1 MDKQDLKKVLRP
13 LIKECIREV
22 ILEETGVLSK
32 IVNEVATGLRVERQ
46 PQPIVRERDDRVRAE
61 QPQRNSM
68 TDERNRRLKEQKRT
82 MLNAI
87 GSSAYNGIDI
97 FEGTTPLPSGGTP
110 NAGPTAAAG
119 RGPMRDIDPS
129 DPGID
134 LSAIP
139 GFNIEIAK
147 KLMG

>member
-13 LIKECIREV
+13 LIKECVREI
-22 ILEETGVLSK
+22 ILEETGILSK
-32 IVNEVATGLRVERQ
+32 IVNEVATGLRPERAAL
-46 PQPIVRERDDRVRAE
+46 VREREERSVPDHTQKRTVI
-61 QPQRNSM
+61 
-68 TDERNRRLKEQKRT
+68 DERNRRLKEQKKN

-87 GSSAYNGIDI
+87 GQSAYNGIDI
-97 FEGTTPLPSGGTP
+97 FEGTTPLQSGGVP
-110 NAGPTAAAG
+110 NGKPSETAG
-119 RGPMRDIDPS
+119 RGPMRDVDPS

-139 GFNIEIAK
+139 GFDLQIAR